1 MSGEEPDLEL
11 VEQVRRRL
19 AGLARGW
26 TPMDVAH
33 AILDCGRVASDKT
46 VLAVVEEL
54 RRTSTGAGR
63 LDPLLV
69 MDGVTDVL
77 VNGPC
82 LLYTSDAADD
92 CCRV

>member
-1 MSGEEPDLEL
+1 MSGEEPDLKL

-19 AGLARGW
+19 AGLARDW

-63 LDPLLV
+63 LDPLLA
-69 MDGVTDVL
+69 MDGVTASSSTV
-77 VNGPC
+77 PTRC
-82 LLYTSDAADD
+82 LSTADKAWN
-92 CCRV
+92 

>member
-1 MSGEEPDLEL
+1 MSGEEPDLKL

-19 AGLARGW
+19 AGLARDW

-63 LDPLLV
+63 LDPLLA

-77 VNGPC
+77 VNGPNQV
-82 LLYTSDAADD
+82 LSTADKAWN
-92 CCRV
+92 